1 MERKYYLRGL
11 GIGILVTAIIMG
23 IALPGKQTMTDEE
36 VIARAKEL
44 GMVENTL
51 LSEEEAAAEDAE
63 SDAADTEDTAGEAAE
78 DTAGDSAAEKE
89 DEESAEDA
97 AESSTAASALEKE
110 SGNEA
115 AAVQDETGGDAAAGS
130 AAEEEITEASEETV
144 AADITSAAVKTITVT
159 NGDGSYTVAKKLADA
174 GVVTSAENFD
184 TYLCQNGYDKKLR
197 TGTFSI
203 PADASDE
210 QIARI
215 VTGAE

>member
-115 AAVQDETGGDAAAGS
+115 VQDETGGDAAAGS